1 MYFLERFT
9 MHYGWEGA
17 ALAAA
22 ILVTLGV
29 QLYYYLFVY
38 GAVPTYRIN
47 RRGARLKAEPPV
59 SVVVPLFG
67 EDDAFVRER
76 LPLLLSQSDAEFEV
90 VIVYVGSD
98 VDFYDRLTRMRLSF
112 PQLTVTKIEF
122 NPRFPISVKI
132 ALNVGIKSARHEYLV
147 LTTCDAAPVSD
158 RWLKLLAKGFTRAE
172 VVLGY
177 CGLEH
182 RRGLAGYLMRTGRM
196 MQSADWI
203 AAAVRRRP
211 YRGIRHAIGLT
222 KRLYFG
228 ANGFGNLNMNVG
240 EDDLFVQQ
248 IATRDNTAVVLS
260 PRATMRE
267 HCWGGWSWWTSER
280 RLRGATFAC
289 YPLRVKNYLQ
299 WEPGSRMLFFAA
311 TATAIAVMP
320 AEYKLA
326 ALALLLIRYAAVTW
340 EVRRIALRLGERGMW
355 PGYFLYDLLSPLHAL
370 WVAILLLRKDPRV
383 WR

>member
-22 ILVTLGV
+22 ILLMLGV
-29 QLYYYLFVY
+29 QLYYYIFVY
-38 GAVPTYRIN
+38 GAVPSYKIN
-47 RRGARLKAEPPV
+47 RRKARLKAEPPV

-67 EDDAFVRER
+67 EDVAFVSER
-76 LPLLLSQSDAEFEV
+76 LPLLLSQSGAEFEV
-90 VIVYVGSD
+90 VIVYVGGD
-98 VDFYDRLTRMRLSF
+98 VDFYDDLTRLRAGF

-122 NPRFPISVKI
+122 NPRFPISVKM
-132 ALNVGIKSARHEYLV
+132 ALNVGIKSARHEHLV
-147 LTTCDAAPVSD
+147 LTASDAAPASD
-158 RWLKLLAKGFTRAE
+158 RWLALLAKGFTRAE

-177 CGLEH
+177 CGLE
-182 RRGLAGYLMRTGRM
+182 RRKGLAGYLMRTGRM
-196 MQSADWI
+196 MQSVDWI

-222 KRLYFG
+222 KTLYFG

-248 IATRDNTAVVLS
+248 IATSDNTAVVLS

-267 HCWGGWSWWTSER
+267 RCWGGWRWWTSER

-299 WEPGSRMLFFAA
+299 WELGSRMLFFAA
-311 TATAIAVMP
+311 AIAALAVMP
-320 AEYKLA
+320 TEYKLA
-326 ALALLLIRYAAVTW
+326 VLSLVAVRYAAVAA
-340 EVRRIALRLGERGMW
+340 EVRRISRRLGEERIW
-355 PGYFLYDLLSPLHAL
+355 PRYFLYDLLGPLHTL
-370 WVAILLLRKDPRV
+370 WVAVLLLRKDSRV